1 MDTKLKDILNNIQQL
16 NHSERE
22 LLKKYLHDITDS
34 DKIIDL
40 IESRQDNNHH
50 CPYCNKEKIYKH
62 GKSAKLQRYKC
73 LNCGKTFNALTG
85 TPLARLR
92 KKDLWLRYMDCMLD
106 SMTLRKISSKLPIHL
121 KTAFL
126 WRHRFTQ
133 ELGKDTPNSLDG
145 IVEADETYF
154 RQSRKGCRKL
164 TRKPRRRGRDGI
176 KRGLSKE
183 QVCVLAVIDRS
194 KNEIAMITGLG
205 AVKGKSLERHLQGR
219 IASDAVLVTDGLKSY
234 NYFCSKN
241 NLTHEVVK
249 NEKGKR
255 TSGSY
260 HIQNVN
266 SYHSRLKNWISIT
279 FHGVATKY
287 LNHYLW
293 WRHELDNKNM
303 TDSVGLMKLALGIP
317 QLNGT

>member
-1 MDTKLKDILNNIQQL
+1 METKFKNILNNIQQL
-16 NHSERE
+16 NHSERK
-22 LLKKYLHDITDS
+22 LLKKYLHDIDDS

-40 IESRQDNNHH
+40 IESRQDNHHH
-50 CPYCNKEKIYKH
+50 CPHCGKEKIYKH
-62 GKSAKLQRYKC
+62 GKSADLQRYKC

-92 KKDLWLRYMDCMLD
+92 KKDLWLQYMDCMLD

-133 ELGKDTPNSLDG
+133 ELKKDTPNSLDG

-164 TRKPRRRGRDGI
+164 PRKPRKRGQDGT

-194 KNEIAMITGLG
+194 KHGIALITGLG
-205 AVKGKSLERHLQGR
+205 AVKGKSLERHLHGR

-241 NLTHEVVK
+241 NLSHEVVK

-255 TSGSY
+255 TAGSY

-293 WRHELDNKNM
+293 WRHELENKNV